1 MYDLAIIGAGPA
13 GFSAS
18 VYASRFGI
26 KNIVIGEPGGLLLK
40 AHEIGNWLG
49 TQKISGAEFAQKA
62 EAHAKS
68 FGTPVEYALVE
79 NITKEN
85 SEFILKTNTNKE
97 IKAKAVLV
105 AVGTAPRRLKIPGE
119 NEFAGKGVSYCT
131 TCDGFFYKGKT
142 VAVIGGNDSAAG
154 AAIFLADL
162 ADKVYLLY
170 RGEKVRAEKFWLD
183 KITVNPKIEVISN
196 MNVKEIR
203 GEKKVEEII
212 LDNKYEDSETLKVDG
227 VFIEI
232 GLDPNA
238 DLIKELGIK
247 KDEAGY
253 IIIDEAGRT
262 SLEGVWA
269 AGDITTGSNKFRQ
282 IITAAAEGAIAAKS
296 IQEYLKI
303 K

>member
-49 TQKISGAEFAQKA
+49 TIKMSGAEFAEKA

-68 FGTPVEYALVE
+68 LGAPVEYALVE

-85 SEFILKTNTNKE
+85 SEFILKINTNKE
-97 IKAKAVLV
+97 IKAKTILV
-105 AVGTAPRRLKIPGE
+105 AMGTAPRRLKIPGE
-119 NEFAGKGVSYCT
+119 NELAGKGVSYCP

-170 RGEKVRAEKFWLD
+170 RGEKVRAEKFWVD
-183 KITVNPKIEVISN
+183 KITANPKIVVISN
-196 MNVKEIR
+196 INVKEIK
-203 GEKKVEEII
+203 GEKKVEELI
-212 LDNKYEDSETLKVDG
+212 LDNKYENSETLKVDG

-247 KDEAGY
+247 KDESGY
-253 IIIDEAGRT
+253 IIIDEAGHT
-262 SLEGVWA
+262 SLEGAWA

-282 IITAAAEGAIAAKS
+282 IITAAAEGAIAARS
-296 IQEYLKI
+296 IQEYLKV